1 MEGWSWDGVVARYA
15 WHEYHH
21 VPLFLPCMHYENTYG
36 FLPALQHFS
45 IHWYDKTCI
54 TLRCCNAGQRQLSGV
69 RDHLITTVITSPR
82 LPLAVTIHEDATLT

>member
-1 MEGWSWDGVVARYA
+1 MLGMNIIMFLYFC
-15 WHEYHH
+15 H
-21 VPLFLPCMHYENTYG
+21 VCTMKTRMDF
-36 FLPALQHFS
+36 FQHFS

-54 TLRCCNAGQRQLSGV
+54 ILRCCNAGQRQLSGV